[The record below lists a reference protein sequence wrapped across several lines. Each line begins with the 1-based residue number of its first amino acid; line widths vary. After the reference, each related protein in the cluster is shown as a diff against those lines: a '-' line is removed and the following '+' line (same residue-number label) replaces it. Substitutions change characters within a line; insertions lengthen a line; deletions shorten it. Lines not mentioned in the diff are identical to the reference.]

1 MEFILNIL
9 SSNHD
14 EAMEQYLNLVEI
26 VVDKPKYKDESVEVN
41 EDQKTLIKAE
51 IKRTRIELTWEQL
64 VEMIT
69 IEKQVNQEQLLGKCR
84 IRQVVAARKRLIYEV
99 IERNLMTRTQLAKVL
114 QIDPANITRIW
125 QELLDS

>member
-1 MEFILNIL
+1 M
-9 SSNHD
+9 
-14 EAMEQYLNLVEI
+14 
-26 VVDKPKYKDESVEVN
+26 
-41 EDQKTLIKAE
+41 
-51 IKRTRIELTWEQL
+51 ELTWEQL

-69 IEKQVNQEQLLGKCR
+69 MEKQVNQEQLLGKCR

-114 QIDPANITRIW
+114 QIDPANITRVW